1 MRKYLLGLLALSMS
15 FSGCSDN
22 ESASAF
28 LEYTQG
34 VETSKVLA
42 YDEREFIIP
51 FTAEGEWTARV
62 ATDNDAWIRI
72 PVKKGTGSHQLLVIL
87 DPNTSDLTRQGEIE
101 ITNGV
106 QTLAYSVTQGTL
118 FEANGENAN
127 INFAAFGKT
136 QVPLGFAVRI
146 KKKGS
151 GKILP
156 TKMIMDFKQ
165 WNELTDEEKKFAK
178 MTSKDYLSQSSVP
191 DTDIDL
197 KTAKDYSQPS
207 QDIKA
212 NLKVTIGFG
221 LSKIGLTGGFDLNR
235 TNTDNTYCY
244 QVASPAPHMVYSI
257 DDYDGY
263 MKRATAL
270 NPEDITG
277 SSIRDRV
284 LGGEFSEIYDQIVK
298 CFNEDGTIK
307 DPDGL
312 DSALETLN
320 DDFGPVFC
328 HSGTTGGSI
337 NLTITAQN
345 QVSDETMKISGKL
358 SIGLNFAFSFDA
370 EASADY
376 LKTAHSTLNQMQV
389 TAKIKGGSTTSH
401 NKLLEATQNVLT
413 QMDKISE
420 NTNVLLTAV
429 TDWRKSFVEATEEED
444 GNTALVE
451 FDLAG
456 IWEVFKHSNSNIQ
469 NGMQTAI
476 KAYMREEYPN
486 TITEEKDDKGN
497 ITKVETCPYLVNIQ
511 EITK

>member
-15 FSGCSDN
+15 FTGCSDD
-22 ESASAF
+22 EPASAF

-87 DPNTSDLTRQGEIE
+87 DPNTSDLQRHGEIE
-101 ITNGV
+101 ITNGE
-106 QTLAYSVTQGTL
+106 QTLAYTVIQGTL
-118 FEANGENAN
+118 FEANDDNSD

-136 QVPLGFAVRI
+136 QVPLGYAVRI

-165 WNELTDEEKKFAK
+165 WNELTDDEKKFAK
-178 MTSKDYLSQSSVP
+178 MTSKDYLSQTPVT

-197 KTAKDYSQPS
+197 RTAKDFSNPS

-212 NLKVTIGFG
+212 NLKVTVGFG

-235 TNTDNTYCY
+235 TNTDSTYCY
-244 QVASPAPHMVYSI
+244 QVASPVSNMVYSI

-270 NPEDITG
+270 NPEDNTG
-277 SSIRDRV
+277 SAIRDRV
-284 LGGEFSEIYDQIVK
+284 LGGEFSEIYDRIVL

-307 DPDGL
+307 DPNGL
-312 DSALETLN
+312 NEALETLN

-328 HSGTTGGSI
+328 HTGTTGGSI

-345 QVSDETMKISGKL
+345 QVSDETMKISGDL
-358 SIGLNFAFSFDA
+358 SMGLNLAFSLDVA
-370 EASADY
+370 ASASY
-376 LKTAHSTLNQMQV
+376 LKTAHSTLDQMQV
-389 TAKIKGGSTTSH
+389 TAKIKGGSTTNH
-401 NKLLEATQNVLT
+401 NEVMEATQKVLT
-413 QMDKISE
+413 QMDNISE
-420 NTNVLLTAV
+420 NTKVLLTAV
-429 TDWRKSFVEATEEED
+429 TNWRKSFKEATEKED

-456 IWEVFKHSNSNIQ
+456 IWEVFKHSNSKIQ

-497 ITKVETCPYLVNIQ
+497 VTKVETCPYLVNIQ
-511 EITK
+511 EITQ